1 MQADFYVLEE
11 AAPAARLKVA
21 CRIAMKAYLAGQRV
35 LVWHTDREELARF
48 DELLWTFADTSFV
61 PHEWLGAGGEA
72 PVLLSAGEP
81 PAGGVGVLINLAA
94 SPETPPNASSAE
106 RIVEIIAAGPAHREA
121 GRARFRAYRQL
132 GCEPTTHTLHAAPA
146 PYNSPDR

>member
-11 AAPAARLKVA
+11 TAPAARLKVA

-35 LVWHTDREELARF
+35 LVWHTDRAELARF

-61 PHEWLGAGGEA
+61 PHEWLGAGSEA

-81 PAGGVGVLINLAA
+81 PAAGVGVLINLAA
-94 SPETPPNASSAE
+94 APELPPIASSAE
-106 RIVEIIAAGPAHREA
+106 RIVEIIAAEPAQREA

-132 GCEPTTHTLHAAPA
+132 GCEPATHTLHAP
-146 PYNSPDR
+146 